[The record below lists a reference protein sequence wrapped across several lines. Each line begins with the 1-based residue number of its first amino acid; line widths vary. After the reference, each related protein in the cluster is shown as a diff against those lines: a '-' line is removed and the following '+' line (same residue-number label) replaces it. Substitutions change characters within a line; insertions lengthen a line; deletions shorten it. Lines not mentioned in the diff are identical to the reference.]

1 VRSAPGEPLL
11 VTLDGRLGSSPA
23 MEGGGEEEAVI
34 VERFDRAWPGE
45 RCGGVG
51 GIE

>member
-1 VRSAPGEPLL
+1 
-11 VTLDGRLGSSPA
+11 

-45 RCGGVG
+45 CCGGVG
-51 GIE
+51 GVE